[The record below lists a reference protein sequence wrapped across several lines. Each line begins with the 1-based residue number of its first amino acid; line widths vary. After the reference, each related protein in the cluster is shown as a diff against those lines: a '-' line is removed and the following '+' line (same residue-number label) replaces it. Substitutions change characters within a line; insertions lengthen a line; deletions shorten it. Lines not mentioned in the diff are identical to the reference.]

1 MMDTKKVLCLLN
13 DGVEET
19 ELVAPVDIL
28 RRCGVEVTIAGMKEL
43 MVISK
48 EGIKI
53 GGDALLD
60 ELDVSDFD
68 CLMIPGGPAVIE
80 LLEDGRAGKL
90 AKEFADAGKTV
101 AAICAAPL
109 ILNQA
114 GLLEGKR
121 FTCYESC
128 REQLSSALNERVVVD
143 GELITSCGPGTALDF
158 GFALA
163 KHLVGK
169 AKSTEV
175 IEEMMA

>member
-1 MMDTKKVLCLLN
+1 MSEKRVLCLLN

-19 ELVAPVDIL
+19 ELVAPVDVL
-28 RRCGVEVTIAGMKEL
+28 RRAGVEVTIAAMNEL
-43 MVISK
+43 TVTGK
-48 EGIKI
+48 EGLRIT
-53 GGDALLD
+53 GDAMIG
-60 ELDVSDFD
+60 ELNTADYDV
-68 CLMIPGGPAVIE
+68 LMIPGGPAVMA
-80 LLEDGRAGKL
+80 LLEDGRAAKL
-90 AKEFADAGKTV
+90 AKEFAEAGKTV

-121 FTCYESC
+121 FTCYSSV
-128 REQLSSALNERVVVD
+128 RETLTDALDEKVVID

-163 KHLVGK
+163 GHLCGK
-169 AKSTEV
+169 AKATEI

>member
-1 MMDTKKVLCLLN
+1 METKKVLCLLN

-28 RRCGVEVTIAGMKEL
+28 RRAGVEVTIAAMKEL
-43 MVISK
+43 MVTSK
-48 EGIKI
+48 EGLRI

-60 ELDVSDFD
+60 DLNPADFD
-68 CLMIPGGPAVIE
+68 CLLIPGGPAVME

-90 AKEFADAGKTV
+90 AKEFADSGKTV

-109 ILNQA
+109 ILDQV
-114 GLLEGKR
+114 GLLDGKK

-128 REQLSSALNERVVVD
+128 KEQLTEALNERVVVD

-158 GFALA
+158 GFAVA
-163 KHLVGK
+163 RHLTGK
-169 AKSTEV
+169 AKATQV